1 MVRSIEELEAAKKK
15 LLEEKR
21 RQKLAEEVRQLT
33 REVKPTKL
41 QRLDKAGNKLL
52 KLWEK
57 L

>member
-1 MVRSIEELEAAKKK
+1 MRSIEELEAEKKK

-52 KLWEK
+52 KLWESI
-57 L
+57 

>member
-1 MVRSIEELEAAKKK
+1 MRSIEELEAEKKK

-33 REVKPTKL
+33 REIKPTKL